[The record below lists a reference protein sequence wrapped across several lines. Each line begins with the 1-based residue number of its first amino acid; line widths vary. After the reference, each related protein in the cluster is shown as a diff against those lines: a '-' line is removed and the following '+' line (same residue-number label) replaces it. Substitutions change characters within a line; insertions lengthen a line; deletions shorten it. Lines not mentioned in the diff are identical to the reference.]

1 MAATISRR
9 LGQATGFL
17 TGGNQSSEQLPWN
30 PDATRFPTRKELP
43 KIPGAPEGAAWVWG
57 KDDQIGRLNL
67 LTPKRVKAASAEIK
81 TGEVVPLNLPL
92 NTPETPA
99 FGREKFVHKIKVLV
113 DNVCYDDQY
122 ELNTQSGTQWDGF
135 RHFAH
140 MPTQTF
146 YNGAKGTDIVGPTAN
161 HKCSIHHWAE
171 HGIAGRGIL
180 LDYWGYSK
188 ANGINYDPY
197 KSHGI
202 SFADL
207 QKCGQAQG
215 IDIRPE
221 AQGGDIKV
229 GDILFIRSGFVEQ
242 YHKLTPEER
251 TAGALRPMHLE
262 SDDKDAS
269 KAAEQDPHSPE
280 LEWAGLKQEEA
291 IIDWLHDC
299 YFAGVVGDAPSFEV
313 WPTAQP
319 YYLHEYI
326 LSLWGMPLG
335 EMWDLERLTKK
346 ARELKRWSFFVTSAP
361 ANTPGGV
368 SSHANATAIF

>member
-1 MAATISRR
+1 M
-9 LGQATGFL
+9 
-17 TGGNQSSEQLPWN
+17 
-30 PDATRFPTRKELP
+30 
-43 KIPGAPEGAAWVWG
+43 
-57 KDDQIGRLNL
+57 
-67 LTPKRVKAASAEIK
+67 
-81 TGEVVPLNLPL
+81 
-92 NTPETPA
+92 
-99 FGREKFVHKIKVLV
+99 
-113 DNVCYDDQY
+113 
-122 ELNTQSGTQWDGF
+122 
-135 RHFAH
+135 
-140 MPTQTF
+140 
-146 YNGAKGTDIVGPTAN
+146 
-161 HKCSIHHWAE
+161 
-171 HGIAGRGIL
+171 
-180 LDYWGYSK
+180 
-188 ANGINYDPY
+188 
-197 KSHGI
+197 
-202 SFADL
+202 
-207 QKCGQAQG
+207 
-215 IDIRPE
+215 
-221 AQGGDIKV
+221 
-229 GDILFIRSGFVEQ
+229 EQ

-361 ANTPGGV
+361 ANTPGVYKHPIYRGV
-368 SSHANATAIF
+368 AYLCFALLLY

>member
-17 TGGNQSSEQLPWN
+17 RGGNQSSEQLPWN

-188 ANGINYDPY
+188 ATTTTRTNLTA
-197 KSHGI
+197 SRSRI
-202 SFADL
+202 SRNA
-207 QKCGQAQG
+207 A
-215 IDIRPE
+215 RPR
-221 AQGGDIKV
+221 GST
-229 GDILFIRSGFVEQ
+229 SG
-242 YHKLTPEER
+242 P
-251 TAGALRPMHLE
+251 RP
-262 SDDKDAS
+262 
-269 KAAEQDPHSPE
+269 KAATS
-280 LEWAGLKQEEA
+280 KSA
-291 IIDWLHDC
+291 IS
-299 YFAGVVGDAPSFEV
+299 YS
-313 WPTAQP
+313 
-319 YYLHEYI
+319 
-326 LSLWGMPLG
+326 S
-335 EMWDLERLTKK
+335 
-346 ARELKRWSFFVTSAP
+346 ARDSWN
-361 ANTPGGV
+361 NTT
-368 SSHANATAIF
+368 N